1 MKILSIQEEL
11 AACRKAW
18 SDNPTATWAWCCHH
32 ETHIEPLTEPAE
44 NRIAYILSN
53 KPENERAIR
62 LRNFRPVR
70 VKLPDALV
78 EAGEAYDKAW
88 RAYDKAREAR
98 NKARE
103 ARNKALEARD
113 KARESYVKALA
124 TYESELKAL
133 HDSDWENTWDGRSIF

>member
-1 MKILSIQEEL
+1 MKQMKILSIQEEL

-44 NRIAYILSN
+44 HRIAYILSN

-78 EAGEAYDKAW
+78 EAREACVKAREPYDKAW
-88 RAYDKAREAR
+88 EACVKAR
-98 NKARE
+98 
-103 ARNKALEARD
+103 
-113 KARESYVKALA
+113 A

-133 HDSDWENTWDGRSIF
+133 HDSDWENTWDGRSIFE